1 MNREPVISN
10 QTPAGAERYGNTSG
24 IEASNISSVY
34 AMPGTEPEMPS
45 DVSYGRNVLDHCTYH
60 YPEGNECR
68 APRVRGDEFC
78 VGHKKQRINNEK
90 KAKALEE
97 SVQE

>member
-10 QTPAGAERYGNTSG
+10 QTPAGCERYGSTSG
-24 IEASNISSVY
+24 SALSNSSVY
-34 AMPGTEPEMPS
+34 SVPGTEPSMPS
-45 DVSYGRNVLDHCTYH
+45 GIPWGHNISVHCAFH
-60 YPEGNECR
+60 YPEGHECR
-68 APRVRGDEFC
+68 APQVRGDEFC
-78 VGHKKQRINNEK
+78 VGHKKQRINAEK

>member
-10 QTPAGAERYGNTSG
+10 QTPAGAERYGNTPG
-24 IEASNISSVY
+24 IEASGISSVY
-34 AMPGTEPEMPS
+34 AIPGTEPSMPS
-45 DVSYGRNVLDHCTYH
+45 GVPWGHNISVHCAFH
-60 YPEGNECR
+60 YPEGHECR
-68 APRVRGDEFC
+68 APQVRGDEFC

-90 KAKALEE
+90 KTKALEE